1 MSSTNRG
8 PLADPDIADSSRRV
22 MPPCGC
28 TDCGAPSFYVDGC
41 GIGFC
46 VDHEDGAGSP
56 PCMVAGSIV
65 DFDPWWAAA
74 MLDPVAFDALE
85 YGQWPTGWWS

>member
-1 MSSTNRG
+1 MIATTFA
-8 PLADPDIADSSRRV
+8 PTPDPDTAATPLHV

-28 TDCGAPSFYVDGC
+28 ADCGAPSFYVDGC

-46 VDHEDGAGSP
+46 ADHEDGAGSP
-56 PCMVAGSIV
+56 PCKVAGSIA

-74 MLDPVAFDALE
+74 MLDPETFDALE
-85 YGQWPTGWWS
+85 YGQWPEGWSS